1 METMQR
7 TVVANSVTLENTL
20 ASTVPLLSQSEAHD
34 LIASCGELGPDPSS
48 KYFAERTKNIAY
60 VICIDEQWYQIR
72 LDYFTQPHQY
82 NDFSGGYRRYYQEMP
97 REFLECR
104 ATRKVLS
111 AFKAAYS
118 IPDKEPILVQVQ
130 KSHVTF
136 ANQDKCL
143 TGQGIH
149 SDGADRAM
157 LACLARENI
166 MGARNAIYAD
176 LAGDRALIDPFLLEE
191 GHALMWHDNQVFH
204 HVEPA
209 QVIDPHRQGSRTV
222 LIAHYPATHYMSGRT
237 NPNNTLGTQLVDS
250 SKRLR
255 EQREAYAGETAK
267 TPCLS
272 GR

>member
-1 METMQR
+1 M
-7 TVVANSVTLENTL
+7 
-20 ASTVPLLSQSEAHD
+20 PLLKPSEAQD
-34 LIASCGELGPDPSS
+34 LIAACGELGPDPSS

-72 LDYFTQPHQY
+72 LDYFTQPHEY
-82 NDFSGGYRRYYQEMP
+82 NDFSGGYRRYYREMP
-97 REFLECR
+97 REFLECE
-104 ATRKVLS
+104 ATRKVLF

-130 KSHVTF
+130 KSHVDF
-136 ANQDKCL
+136 ATQAKCL

-166 MGARNAIYAD
+166 TAARNAIYAD
-176 LAGDRALIDPFLLEE
+176 LAGDRALIDPFVLEE
-191 GHALMWHDNQVFH
+191 GHALMWHDNKVFH

-209 QVIDPHRQGSRTV
+209 QVIDPQQAGTRTV

-237 NPNNTLGTQLVDS
+237 NSNNTLGTRLVDS
-250 SKRLR
+250 SRQLR
-255 EQREAYAGETAK
+255 NSHEAQESNAAK
-267 TPCLS
+267 TLCLS
-272 GR
+272 GASGRAVSAPR